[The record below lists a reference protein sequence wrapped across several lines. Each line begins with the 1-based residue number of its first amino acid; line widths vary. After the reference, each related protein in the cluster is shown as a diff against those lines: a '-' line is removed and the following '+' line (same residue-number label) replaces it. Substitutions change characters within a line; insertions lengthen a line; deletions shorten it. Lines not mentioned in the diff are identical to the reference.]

1 MGNYNEDNL
10 HALPL
15 FLWWAILRFLDLVD
29 NQHLKTFEDHNKV
42 CRISFSASAP
52 SIFHNIIKIS
62 MKSLIPSA
70 IRLSLI
76 TYLRILYNRSLEVG
90 AFAYLSFNCTWRSR
104 RVLSGYWSVCY
115 QALTNVYF
123 CCLFKRVKHGRNW
136 NKLGFQ
142 FVLLWTYAFATARF
156 ALARGWPTCICR
168 SCT

>member
-1 MGNYNEDNL
+1 MANRSARSNWEIIIRGIFFYKKITPKSCAVRWRLVPAVFAQSIFGGRTGQERPCSFWSRISKASIKVKFPSANVDSRGNSFHWSTLLGNYNEDNL

-70 IRLSLI
+70 IR
-76 TYLRILYNRSLEVG
+76 
-90 AFAYLSFNCTWRSR
+90 
-104 RVLSGYWSVCY
+104 
-115 QALTNVYF
+115 
-123 CCLFKRVKHGRNW
+123 
-136 NKLGFQ
+136 
-142 FVLLWTYAFATARF
+142 
-156 ALARGWPTCICR
+156 
-168 SCT
+168 